1 MLSLA
6 AEAGFVL
13 WGWGAIL
20 REGNTQGIH
29 IHPYANISGVYY
41 VSAPPGA
48 LEASRDSGK
57 ISFYD
62 PRPRANNPSA
72 ASTDAGGHDRVPQ
85 LAGAFG
91 VRVPGTG
98 RAHQHSLQRQ
108 AGHDLIGPRS
118 CDGYAVRSAARC
130 R

>member
-6 AEAGFVL
+6 AEAGIRAL
-13 WGWGAIL
+13 GWGAIL

-41 VSAPPGA
+41 VAAPPGA

-62 PRPRANNPSA
+62 PRPRANMN
-72 ASTDAGGHDRVPQ
+72 
-85 LAGAFG
+85 
-91 VRVPGTG
+91 
-98 RAHQHSLQRQ
+98 
-108 AGHDLIGPRS
+108 
-118 CDGYAVRSAARC
+118 
-130 R
+130 